1 LPCSARRKKT
11 APTHSK
17 NEKGKDRPRQRAARR
32 IKEKTVVARVRG
44 GRKKEKS
51 SLGDP
56 ESLLLSLSFFFF
68 SHGDY
73 ISAAKPSKHSAE
85 AQSTCSVNKRP
96 EIRDS
101 WALLHGEGGRVSAG
115 VGVELVKL
123 NTVHCEQAPPCRGPG
138 HARAFPLSWGGR
150 VSVCVS

>member
-1 LPCSARRKKT
+1 VDVAFGSHH
-11 APTHSK
+11 THSK

-73 ISAAKPSKHSAE
+73 TGKPGKPASKL
-85 AQSTCSVNKRP
+85 P
-96 EIRDS
+96 
-101 WALLHGEGGRVSAG
+101 
-115 VGVELVKL
+115 VG
-123 NTVHCEQAPPCRGPG
+123 
-138 HARAFPLSWGGR
+138 
-150 VSVCVS
+150 